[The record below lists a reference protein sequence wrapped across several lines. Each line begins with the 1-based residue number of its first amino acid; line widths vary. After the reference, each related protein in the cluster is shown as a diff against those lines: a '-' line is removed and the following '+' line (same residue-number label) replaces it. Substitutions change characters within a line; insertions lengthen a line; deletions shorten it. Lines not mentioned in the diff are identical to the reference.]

1 MIRSMTGY
9 GRASAAPEGY
19 QITFEIRS
27 VNNRFLD
34 VNVRLPRA
42 YTYLEE
48 KIRGRIRAATTRGKI
63 DAFLSI
69 ERSAGEG
76 EELECDL
83 ALASRY
89 VEAMRAI
96 ARANGLKEEI
106 SVASVARFPDIFTRR
121 QKEEDEDAVWAL
133 AEPVV
138 NEALSA
144 FTAMRVKEGE
154 NLYRDLSGR
163 LDALSALRGRIEALS
178 GEALKIHREKLEAR
192 LREYLAE
199 IRIDESRLLT
209 EVGILA
215 DKIDTGE
222 ELTRLASHIQQ
233 FRTIL
238 LQEAPAGKSLD
249 FLTQELNR
257 EVNTTG
263 SKCNLLEITNLV
275 IESKNEIERIR
286 EQIQNVE

>member
-9 GRASAAPEGY
+9 GRAAATPEGY

-42 YTYLEE
+42 YSYLEE
-48 KIRGRIRAATTRGKI
+48 KIRSRVKAVTTRGKI
-63 DAFLSI
+63 DAFLSV
-69 ERSAGEG
+69 ERCAGEG
-76 EELECDL
+76 EELRCDM
-83 ALASRY
+83 ALAARY
-89 VEAMRAI
+89 VEAMRVI
-96 ARANGLKEEI
+96 ARENGLKEEI
-106 SVASVARFPDIFTRR
+106 SVGTIAHFPDIFTR
-121 QKEEDEDAVWAL
+121 QTAEEDENAVWDL
-133 AEPVV
+133 VSPVV
-138 NEALSA
+138 DEALQN

-163 LDALSALRGRIEALS
+163 LDTLSRLRDRIEALS
-178 GEALKIHREKLEAR
+178 GEALKIHREKLESR
-192 LREYLAE
+192 LREYLQE

-215 DKIDTGE
+215 DKVDTGE
-222 ELTRLASHIQQ
+222 ELTRLSSHIDQ
-233 FRTIL
+233 FRGLL